1 MASDSQRMSKEEKR
15 QARIERQNERL
26 AKYQEK
32 QQAKQPRARKKILPE
47 SWGKYVVPAVLII
60 WLILTFSGS
69 VSIRYNDESF
79 DVKAFVKTA
88 NVAYENITSVEYYSA
103 AESGTLDQ
111 GRMQGFLGL
120 DTLRLKAGTY
130 DGGDLSS
137 MEKYAGFGNY
147 QLYADSRYKGD
158 YVLFTVWDTVYEVDT
173 LYAIGAKTIDVQEL
187 YDTIVEKTG
196 L

>member
-69 VSIRYNDESF
+69 VSIRYNEESF

-120 DTLRLKAGTY
+120 DTLRLKAGT
-130 DGGDLSS
+130 
-137 MEKYAGFGNY
+137 
-147 QLYADSRYKGD
+147 
-158 YVLFTVWDTVYEVDT
+158 
-173 LYAIGAKTIDVQEL
+173 
-187 YDTIVEKTG
+187 
-196 L
+196 